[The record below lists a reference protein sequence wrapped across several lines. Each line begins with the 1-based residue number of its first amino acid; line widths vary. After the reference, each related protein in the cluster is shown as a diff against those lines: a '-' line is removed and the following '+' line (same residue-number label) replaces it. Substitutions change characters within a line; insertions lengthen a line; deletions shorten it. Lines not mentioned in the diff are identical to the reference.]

1 MQEYAKIVFQR
12 RFNTEKRFLLECL
25 KSKIYLAQKSIFR
38 MDKVKKNGKIVL
50 PMESLNNKNSLPGAE
65 QKIEEYVDRIK
76 NGESKDS
83 IFQGLPESFKS
94 GIEKRLS
101 DLIEEK
107 VKQGLNDIPPQYRE
121 LDSETL
127 DFIWTFPEFVDQEKT
142 KKLTEKKARALAAL
156 REKETLENVKTE
168 RNKADKEKI
177 EELRKQLQ
185 IIDPIKNKEKDSDVS
200 KSEELPT
207 LSIEERKKLH
217 GWTASYELAKIAKN
231 EGVDL
236 SKISREE
243 YVDFAIQNSLAIDD
257 DQLRVAPWQRMGTS
271 VEEIVLGNRERKS
284 QIKEESE
291 KAFAKFCYE
300 IQQKARR
307 ENPFISENIRVRQ
320 GTKDSNSWLFFGINK
335 GIGEKSNETYKSY
348 VSVKDL
354 NTLTPERFTQFMTAL
369 RDANY
374 NGDIKIFQDLS
385 EQGVRLNDQ
394 IVMHGSSK
402 IDADLALQVAEQFFG
417 EDLADKSTGKDEIVD
432 GKSRSYSQILAKK
445 IKESIT

>member
-1 MQEYAKIVFQR
+1 
-12 RFNTEKRFLLECL
+12 
-25 KSKIYLAQKSIFR
+25 
-38 MDKVKKNGKIVL
+38 
-50 PMESLNNKNSLPGAE
+50 MESLDNKNSLPGAE
-65 QKIEEYVDRIK
+65 QKIEEYVNRIK

-94 GIEKRLS
+94 GIEKRLNKTS
-101 DLIEEK
+101 EEK
-107 VKQGLNDIPPQYRE
+107 QEQGISEIPAQYRG

-127 DFIWTFPEFVDQEKT
+127 DFIWTFPEYVDQEKT
-142 KKLTEKKARALAAL
+142 KELKEKKARALAAL
-156 REKETLENVKTE
+156 REKESAEKGKEE
-168 RNKADKEKI
+168 RHQSDQQKI
-177 EELRKQLQ
+177 AELREQLGVTKPVETMENQ
-185 IIDPIKNKEKDSDVS
+185 EKPLAVS
-200 KSEELPT
+200 KQEELPA

-217 GWTASYELAKIAKN
+217 GWTASYELAKIAKQQDI
-231 EGVDL
+231 DL

-271 VEEIVLGNRERKS
+271 VEEIVLANRERKA

-300 IQQKARR
+300 IQQKAGQ
-307 ENPFISENIRVRQ
+307 ENRFLSENIRVRQ
-320 GTKDSNSWLFFGINK
+320 GTKDSNSWLFFGINN
-335 GIGEKSNETYKSY
+335 GTGEKSSETYKSY

-369 RDANY
+369 RDAKY

-394 IVMHGSSK
+394 IVMHGGSQA
-402 IDADLALQVAEQFFG
+402 DAELALQVAEQFFST
-417 EDLADKSTGKDEIVD
+417 DLDQKSAGKDEVVD
-432 GKSRSYSQILAKK
+432 GENKSYSQILAKK
-445 IKESIT
+445 IKESIK

>member
-1 MQEYAKIVFQR
+1 
-12 RFNTEKRFLLECL
+12 
-25 KSKIYLAQKSIFR
+25 
-38 MDKVKKNGKIVL
+38 
-50 PMESLNNKNSLPGAE
+50 MESLDNKNSLPGAE
-65 QKIEEYVDRIK
+65 QKIEEYVNRIK

-94 GIEKRLS
+94 GIEKRLNKTS
-101 DLIEEK
+101 EEK
-107 VKQGLNDIPPQYRE
+107 QEQGISEIPAQYRG

-127 DFIWTFPEFVDQEKT
+127 DFIWTFPEYVDQEKT
-142 KKLTEKKARALAAL
+142 KELKEEKARALAAL
-156 REKETLENVKTE
+156 REKESAEKGKEE
-168 RNKADKEKI
+168 RHQSDQQKI
-177 EELRKQLQ
+177 AELREQLGVTK
-185 IIDPIKNKEKDSDVS
+185 PVETMKNQEKPLAVS
-200 KSEELPT
+200 KQEELPA

-217 GWTASYELAKIAKN
+217 GWTASYELAKIAKQQDI
-231 EGVDL
+231 DL

-271 VEEIVLGNRERKS
+271 VEEIVLANREKKA

-300 IQQKARR
+300 IQQKAGQ
-307 ENPFISENIRVRQ
+307 ENRFLSENIRVRQ
-320 GTKDSNSWLFFGINK
+320 GTKDSNSWLFFGINN
-335 GIGEKSNETYKSY
+335 GTGEKSSETYKSY

-369 RDANY
+369 RDAKY

-394 IVMHGSSK
+394 IVMHGGSQA
-402 IDADLALQVAEQFFG
+402 DAELALQVAEQFFST
-417 EDLADKSTGKDEIVD
+417 DLDQKSVGKDEVVD
-432 GKSRSYSQILAKK
+432 GENKSYSQILAQK
-445 IKESIT
+445 IKESIK

>member
-1 MQEYAKIVFQR
+1 
-12 RFNTEKRFLLECL
+12 
-25 KSKIYLAQKSIFR
+25 
-38 MDKVKKNGKIVL
+38 
-50 PMESLNNKNSLPGAE
+50 MESLDNKNSLPGAG
-65 QKIEEYVDRIK
+65 QKIEEYVNRIK

-94 GIEKRLS
+94 GIEKRLNKTS
-101 DLIEEK
+101 EEK
-107 VKQGLNDIPPQYRE
+107 QEQGISEIPAQYRG

-127 DFIWTFPEFVDQEKT
+127 DFIWTFPEYVDQEKT
-142 KKLTEKKARALAAL
+142 KELKEKKARALAAL
-156 REKETLENVKTE
+156 REKESAEKGKEE
-168 RNKADKEKI
+168 RHQSDQQKI
-177 EELRKQLQ
+177 AELREQLGVTKPVETMENQ
-185 IIDPIKNKEKDSDVS
+185 EKPLAVS
-200 KSEELPT
+200 KQEELPA

-217 GWTASYELAKIAKN
+217 GWTASYELAKIAKQQDI
-231 EGVDL
+231 DL

-271 VEEIVLGNRERKS
+271 VEEIVLANREKKA

-300 IQQKARR
+300 IQQKAGQ
-307 ENPFISENIRVRQ
+307 ENRFLSENIRVRQ
-320 GTKDSNSWLFFGINK
+320 GTKDSNSWLFFGINN
-335 GIGEKSNETYKSY
+335 GTGEKSSETYKSY

-369 RDANY
+369 RDAKY

-394 IVMHGSSK
+394 IVMHGGSQA
-402 IDADLALQVAEQFFG
+402 DAELALQVAEQFFST
-417 EDLADKSTGKDEIVD
+417 DLDQKSAGKDEVVD
-432 GKSRSYSQILAKK
+432 GENKSYSQILAKK
-445 IKESIT
+445 IKESIK